1 MLFLK
6 QSIKYVV
13 LCYIKYIRIKNSGT
27 LYKLIKQKSLSS
39 RLKYQSYVIN
49 LTYLIYKNM
58 LQIFRKSN

>member
-13 LCYIKYIRIKNSGT
+13 LCYIKYIRIKNSVT